1 MTRLGTARLLLLI
14 GAAILAGCSSS
25 RRIDGSGAATFERSV
40 AMLQNDL
47 PARRRD
53 DFDVALAV
61 IFMRAAAVDA
71 GDLDADGDVDY
82 FDARIVSDT
91 AMSLLTEIQR
101 GNLTS
106 AAEKQ
111 GREVAAAY
119 FKQLD
124 GLGYDEV
131 VELAGD
137 LDVGPYVADMK
148 RQVSQTACA
157 GWQGMARPPPLG
169 NTSRIRRCD

>member
-1 MTRLGTARLLLLI
+1 MTPGLAKLVAL
-14 GAAILAGCSSS
+14 ACVSILSACASS

-47 PARRRD
+47 SARRRD

-61 IFMRAAAVDA
+61 IFLRAAAVDS

-82 FDARIVSDT
+82 FDARIVSDA

-148 RQVSQTACA
+148 RQVSQIACA
-157 GWQGMARPPPLG
+157 GWKGVARPPPLG